1 LAAAITVF
9 GVETQK
15 TQAFWPVTSLQAQIG
30 HHMPAMPYVLAPS
43 LARPGLLPSRVRHS
57 ARAARLYRDLANYL
71 VFGGI
76 AAAANL
82 MTGWLLY
89 QEFTALALPY
99 WLATSIGA
107 ACGLLVNFAL
117 NHAYFGFSERSAL
130 RQFAT
135 FVIVSG
141 IGVAL
146 TGALAQA
153 LLVPSQLILDQHL
166 AGIHVA
172 PKFAAHVTAVGLV
185 VLYSFP
191 AHRFISFNVGFCA
204 RMRQLLRRGVQ

>member
-1 LAAAITVF
+1 MPLA
-9 GVETQK
+9 
-15 TQAFWPVTSLQAQIG
+15 
-30 HHMPAMPYVLAPS
+30 LAPS
-43 LARPGLLPSRVRHS
+43 LARPGLLPSRARHS
-57 ARAARLYRDLANYL
+57 VRGARLYRDLANYV

-82 MTGWLLY
+82 TIGWLLY
-89 QEFTALALPY
+89 QEFPALALPY

-107 ACGLLVNFAL
+107 ACGLLVNFLL
-117 NHAYFGFSERSAL
+117 NHAYFGFNGRSAL
-130 RQFAT
+130 RQFGT

-146 TGALAQA
+146 TGALSQA
-153 LLVPSQLILDQHL
+153 LLGPSHLVLDHHP

-172 PKFAAHVTAVGLV
+172 PKFAAHVGAVGLV